1 MSVAQGAFVLPFDA
15 SGSRPTVCHASPTDM
30 VEKSRFLVSL
40 IMDVSTSSITSAVDS
55 QSRSS
60 RTALTTSKGI

>member
-30 VEKSRFLVSL
+30 VEKSRFLVFL
-40 IMDVSTSSITSAVDS
+40 DHGRLNFFDYE
-55 QSRSS
+55 R
-60 RTALTTSKGI
+60 G